1 MATAGKGRQSVTGT
15 PEGLSSMAR
24 VGGQDRTHHK
34 GPGGWAAL
42 QKGTEGWRMTRWPGD
57 GSPTSACVRCFEA
70 WGQIPAGGGEKR
82 LAQQRAWESTLL
94 PDNPDTVLLCSHHG
108 HLTSHSQ

>member
-1 MATAGKGRQSVTGT
+1 
-15 PEGLSSMAR
+15 MAR

-57 GSPTSACVRCFEA
+57 GSPTSACVGCFEA
-70 WGQIPAGGGEKR
+70 WGKHR
-82 LAQQRAWESTLL
+82 LEEEERSGWPSRGPGRVPCCQTTRTQYYSALIMVTLL
-94 PDNPDTVLLCSHHG
+94 HIHNNLIK
-108 HLTSHSQ
+108 